1 MKKLLVLLFSA
12 MISFNTYGEKINS
25 LFGMMLFDNAE
36 KYVSSNYIDSNKVK
50 NKETI
55 EGFYNLNITDEIK
68 TKSPYVTKYG
78 IFLDNDNIIHEIY
91 GSNKLM
97 NLEICK
103 AVQERLSSEL
113 EEKYQVKFEYIE
125 IPYTT
130 FKIYSNYFYD
140 SEDNYFSVQCRENYG
155 ATTSIFQIYKNSY
168 IFGEAVK
175 EFYDS
180 GL

>member
-1 MKKLLVLLFSA
+1 
-12 MISFNTYGEKINS
+12 
-25 LFGMMLFDNAE
+25 MLFDNAE

-50 NKETI
+50 NNETI
-55 EGFYNLNITDEIK
+55 EGFYTLVITDEIK
-68 TKSPYVTKYG
+68 TKSPFITKYA

-103 AVQERLSSEL
+103 AVQESLSSEL
-113 EEKYQVKFEYIE
+113 EEKYQVKFEYLE
-125 IPYTT
+125 TPYTT

-140 SEDNYFSVQCRENYG
+140 SEDNYFSVQCRVNYD
-155 ATTSIFQIYKNSY
+155 ATTSTLQIYKNSY
-168 IFGEAVK
+168 IFSDAVE

>member
-12 MISFNTYGEKINS
+12 MISFNSYGEKINS

-36 KYVSSNYIDSNKVK
+36 KYVSSNYIDSNKYK
-50 NKETI
+50 NTETI
-55 EGFYNLNITDEIK
+55 EGFYNLIITDEIK
-68 TKSPYVTKYG
+68 AKSPFITKYA

-91 GSNKLM
+91 GSNELM

-103 AVQERLSSEL
+103 AVQESLSSQL
-113 EEKYQVKFEYIE
+113 EEKYQVNFEYLE
-125 IPYTT
+125 KPYTT

-140 SEDNYFSVQCRENYG
+140 SEGNYFSVQCRESYDDT
-155 ATTSIFQIYKNSY
+155 ASILQIYKNSY
-168 IFGEAVK
+168 TYGEAVD

>member
-12 MISFNTYGEKINS
+12 MISFNSYGEKINS

-50 NKETI
+50 NNETI
-55 EGFYNLNITDEIK
+55 EGFYTLVITDEIK
-68 TKSPYVTKYG
+68 TKSPFITQYA

-91 GSNKLM
+91 GDNELM

-103 AVQERLSSEL
+103 AVQESLSSEL
-113 EEKYQVKFEYIE
+113 EEKYQVKFEYQE
-125 IPYTT
+125 SPYIT
-130 FKIYSNYFYD
+130 FKIYSNYHND
-140 SEDNYFSVQCRENYG
+140 SEGNYFSIQCRESYEE
-155 ATTSIFQIYKNSY
+155 TISILQIYNSSF
-168 IFGEAVK
+168 IFSDAIE
-175 EFYDS
+175 EFYDA